1 MSPQK
6 PRSNHRV
13 DEIRAGLD
21 HPIIDSDGHVI
32 EFLPAVCDHLKELA
46 GQDVVDRF
54 NVVIGSAELTRGM
67 DPAKKR
73 ELGIMRMP
81 WWGLPTR
88 NTLDRATAMLPQL
101 MYDRLDEI
109 GLDFAV
115 LYPTYGLFTM
125 SLDDDE
131 VRQAASR
138 AFNEYQA
145 ETFRPY
151 GDRLTPV
158 AIIPMHTPEEAIEAL
173 DHAVLTC
180 GLKAAMVAGH
190 VMRPF
195 AGVTHRKARWMDTFC
210 LDSAYDYDPVWARFS
225 ELGIAPTFHSS
236 GMGWG
241 SRDSVTNYVF
251 NHLGNFATA
260 GEAICRALFLG
271 GVPWRFP
278 ELRFAFLEGGVGW
291 AANLYSDI
299 IGHWEKRNPK
309 QIQHYNP
316 ANLDREQLVEL
327 FKRYGTS
334 AMTDRIDRLGE
345 GLNFLSEP
353 DEDPA
358 GLDEFSACEI
368 GSAEDIRKV
377 FEQQFHFGCEA
388 DDPMNAAAFN
398 TKQNPLGARLPAIFS
413 SDIGHWDV
421 PDMREVL
428 KEAWELVD
436 DGVLTTADFRAFVF
450 ENPVSLWASSN
461 PDFFKGTVVEDA
473 VAKQLAAASGPKGLR
488 RRQA

>member
-1 MSPQK
+1 
-6 PRSNHRV
+6 
-13 DEIRAGLD
+13 
-21 HPIIDSDGHVI
+21 
-32 EFLPAVCDHLKELA
+32 AVCDHLQEPA
-46 GQDVVDRF
+46 GKDVVDRF

-316 ANLDREQLVEL
+316 ANLDREQLVDL

-334 AMTDRIDRLGE
+334 AMTDRIDRLVATGAGSTE
-345 GLNFLSEP
+345 GRLAIIDYKTGAPPSASKVENGFAPQLPLEAAIA
-353 DEDPA
+353 EA
-358 GLDEFSACEI
+358 G
-368 GSAEDIRKV
+368 G
-377 FEQQFHFGCEA
+377 FE
-388 DDPMNAAAFN
+388 
-398 TKQNPLGARLPAIFS
+398 
-413 SDIGHWDV
+413 DV
-421 PDMREVL
+421 PRGKISRLVYIRARGHGAGGEEREACPKVPAPEL
-428 KEAWELVD
+428 AAHALEQLEELVAAYANETQAYDAQRRAGFDYRYD
-436 DGVLTTADFRAFVF
+436 DYAH
-450 ENPVSLWASSN
+450 
-461 PDFFKGTVVEDA
+461 
-473 VAKQLAAASGPKGLR
+473 LAR
-488 RRQA
+488 VREWQAGGGAQ

>member
-1 MSPQK
+1 MTPTDRT
-6 PRSNHRV
+6 PNGPV
-13 DEIRAGLD
+13 DEIRARLD
-21 HPIIDSDGHVI
+21 HPVIDSDGHVI
-32 EFLPAVCDHLKELA
+32 EFLPAVCDHLKALA

-54 NVVIGSAELTRGM
+54 NVVINSAEMTRQI
-67 DPAKKR
+67 DAQTKR
-73 ELGIMRMP
+73 ELGILRMP

-101 MYDRLDEI
+101 MYDRLDEF

-115 LYPTYGLFTM
+115 LYPTYGLFSM

-131 VRQAASR
+131 LRCAVSR

-145 ETFRPY
+145 ETFKPY
-151 GDRLTPV
+151 SDRLTPV

-173 DHAVLTC
+173 DHAVLEC

-195 AGVTHRKARWMDTFC
+195 AGVDHRKARWMDTFC
-210 LDSAYDYDPVWARFS
+210 IDSVHDYDPVWARFS
-225 ELGIAPTFHSS
+225 ELGVAPTFHSS

-260 GEAICRALFLG
+260 GESICRALFMG

-278 ELRFAFLEGGVGW
+278 NLKFAFLEGGVGW
-291 AANLYSDI
+291 GANLYADI

-309 QIQHYNP
+309 HIQHYNP
-316 ANLDREQLVEL
+316 ANLDRELLVDL

-353 DEDPA
+353 AEDP
-358 GLDEFSACEI
+358 GSLDEFSACEI
-368 GSAEDIRKV
+368 ESSEDIRQV
-377 FEQQFHFGCEA
+377 FEKQFHFGCEA
-388 DDPMNAAAFN
+388 DDPMNASAFN
-398 TKQNPLGARLPAIFS
+398 TMQNPLGARLPAIFS

-428 KEAWELVD
+428 EEAWELVD

-450 ENPVSLWASSN
+450 ENPVSLWAGGN

-473 VAKQLAAASGPKGLR
+473 VAKQLSSS
-488 RRQA
+488 